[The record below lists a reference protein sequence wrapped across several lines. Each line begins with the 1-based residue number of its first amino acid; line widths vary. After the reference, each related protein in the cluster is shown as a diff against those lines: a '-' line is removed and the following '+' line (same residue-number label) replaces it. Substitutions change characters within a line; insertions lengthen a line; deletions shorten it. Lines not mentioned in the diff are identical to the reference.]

1 MFNSLIANAP
11 KSELL
16 WFYLFIGS
24 CIIISG
30 LSAYLWYIT
39 TNNLPKIKSKVDEMA
54 IKIDIILNRRD

>member
-1 MFNSLIANAP
+1 MFNSLITNAP

-30 LSAYLWYIT
+30 LFAYLWYIT

>member
-1 MFNSLIANAP
+1 MFNSLLTNAP

-16 WFYLFIGS
+16 WFYLFIGA
-24 CIIISG
+24 CIVISG

-54 IKIDIILNRRD
+54 IKIDIILNRRV